1 MTISNTY
8 FNLKNTWNVSFE
20 LFLIAFPFNIIEVKY
35 RKRYICPHETAFD
48 YFFLSFLFF
57 YFSIEMNTYL
67 LKKNISNLP
76 HFCVTQ
82 TFKL

>member
-35 RKRYICPHETAFD
+35 RKRYICPLETAFD
-48 YFFLSFLFF
+48 YFFFLFSF
-57 YFSIEMNTYL
+57 F
-67 LKKNISNLP
+67 ISP
-76 HFCVTQ
+76 
-82 TFKL
+82 